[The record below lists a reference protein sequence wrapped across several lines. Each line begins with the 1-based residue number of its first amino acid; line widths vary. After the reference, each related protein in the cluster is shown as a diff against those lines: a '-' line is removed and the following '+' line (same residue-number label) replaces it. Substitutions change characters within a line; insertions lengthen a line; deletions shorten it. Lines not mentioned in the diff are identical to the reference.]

1 MVEIEDFSAGL
12 ICGEDTLLLGNSERK
27 NASIGRIIETWPES
41 FPDRALIVL
50 DHKGRLYESFAR
62 EALLADLSSEGSL
75 IPDLI
80 EPFIANEDIGVGSEN
95 IAYVIRQAVY
105 QEIKSRDANDKF
117 FDDLGKLVTD
127 RMLLYMLE
135 TAKNVVHNLA
145 ACAGAE
151 GEEGVIGTL
160 PSLNLFQI
168 FCRQHRFIETLMTKT
183 IGGEAG
189 ILPVKYRLKEAEAAS
204 AFITREFAL
213 ARYILE
219 HELRFQKNGDRD
231 APLPF
236 ADLLSTNGDNTN
248 TQRCIK
254 MQADAST
261 ADFRALITLMRRGA
275 GLFRSLNTL
284 KLGEYLSA
292 PQGRPLFV
300 CSSGSASADRG
311 FAPLLIAA
319 IGAAAQNTKSSA
331 VILIPELDRWGLLNY
346 LDKFRQSWDRL
357 SFTFGYDNFSRLSL
371 ESRTEDGQLLETLY
385 SASTQRIWHAS
396 EEERLNR
403 AFGTYVSA
411 ADVIYR
417 PEDLNEEIRAVEK
430 EGRVT
435 YAALEEQPRPA
446 PVKRRV
452 RLRRTRRAAKLWI
465 AEGAERHEKLTLA
478 SLLEEGE
485 TL

>member
-1 MVEIEDFSAGL
+1 MVEIEKFSAGI
-12 ICGEDTLLLGNSERK
+12 ICGEDTLLLGNNERK
-27 NASIGRIIETWPES
+27 NASIGKIIEMWPEAC
-41 FPDRALIVL
+41 PDHALVVL
-50 DHKGRLYESFAR
+50 DHKGRLYESFAGD
-62 EALLADLSSEGSL
+62 ALLADLSSEGSV

-80 EPFIANEDIGVGSEN
+80 EPFAANEDIGAGSEN
-95 IAYVIRQAVY
+95 IAYALRQAVY

-117 FDDLGKLVTD
+117 FDDLGKLSTD
-127 RMLLYMLE
+127 RMLIYMLE
-135 TAKNVVHNLA
+135 TAKNVVHNIA
-145 ACAGAE
+145 ACAS
-151 GEEGVIGTL
+151 EEGGEGVVRL
-160 PSLNLFQI
+160 LARLNLFKI

-183 IGGEAG
+183 IGGESDT
-189 ILPVKYRLKEAEAAS
+189 LPVKYRLKEAES
-204 AFITREFAL
+204 KSGFITREFAL
-213 ARYILE
+213 AKYILD

-231 APLPF
+231 APVPF
-236 ADLLSTNGDNTN
+236 ADLLFTNGDNTN

-261 ADFRALITLMRRGA
+261 SDFRALITLMMRGSE
-275 GLFRSLNTL
+275 LFRGLETL
-284 KLGEYLSA
+284 KLGDYLAS
-292 PQGRPLFV
+292 PEGRPLFV
-300 CSSGSASADRG
+300 CSSGNTSADRG

-319 IGAAAQNTKSSA
+319 LGAAARNTKRRA

-371 ESRTEDGQLLETLY
+371 ESRTEDDQLLETLY

-396 EEERLNR
+396 EEERIGR
-403 AFGTYVSA
+403 AFGSYVSA

-430 EGRVT
+430 EGRVS
-435 YAALEEQPRPA
+435 YSSLEESPPPS
-446 PVKRRV
+446 PVRKRA
-452 RLRRTRRAAKLWI
+452 RLRRSRQAAKLWI
-465 AEGAERHEKLTLA
+465 TEGAARHEKLTLE